1 MEPIQFFPDPHPQN
15 PENPAPAQ
23 IPDSIRLYNARR
35 GVNRCMLALFAMFF
49 ISQFLG
55 AFVIGILQELAPA
68 LMEQTWFYLL
78 IVEFVMYGIAL
89 PCGWLILK
97 KLPHSVP
104 QPADLRLWQW
114 LILFLTGLGLM
125 LAGSWIGQFMEDLLT
140 AILHIPTPPTDVVD
154 SSFSSS
160 PLWLNIISTVLLAP
174 ILEEFAFRK
183 LLLDRLHPYGETLAA
198 LTSAIGFGLYH
209 GNFQQ
214 CFYAGL
220 LGYLLAVLYLRTG
233 RLRYTIAIHMGI
245 NLLMGV
251 VSFLLTKYAESG
263 YIWVSFLN
271 ALYMCLMIAGI
282 ICLLIVASLFRQ
294 RGKREAGMESVPKGK
309 TAAALFGN
317 AGFILYAILTLL
329 CCFLMLYN

>member
-1 MEPIQFFPDPHPQN
+1 MEPIQFFPDHHPQSQ
-15 PENPAPAQ
+15 ENSAPAQ
-23 IPDSIRLYNARR
+23 IPDSVRLYNARR
-35 GVNRCMLALFAMFF
+35 GVSRCMLALFAMFF

-55 AFVIGILQELAPA
+55 AVIVWILQLLIPA
-68 LMEQTWFYLL
+68 WMAQAWFYLL
-78 IVEFVMYGIAL
+78 LIEFIMYGIAL

-104 QPADLRLWQW
+104 QPNVLRPWQW

-125 LAGSWIGQFMEDLLT
+125 LVGSWISQWIENLLT
-140 AILHIPTPPTDVVD
+140 AILHIPAPPTDIVE

-160 PLWLNIISTVLLAP
+160 PLWLAMLSNVILAP
-174 ILEEFAFRK
+174 ILEEVTFRK

-220 LGYLLAVLYLRTG
+220 LGYLLAILYLRTG

-251 VSFLLTKYAESG
+251 ISFLLTKYAESG
-263 YIWVSFLN
+263 YVWISFLN
-271 ALYMCLMIAGI
+271 VLYICLMVAGI
-282 ICLLIVASLFRQ
+282 ICLFIVPSLFRQ
-294 RGKREAGMESVPKGK
+294 RDKREVGMTSVPKGK
-309 TAAALFGN
+309 IAAALFGN
-317 AGFILYAILTLL
+317 VGFVLYSILTLL
-329 CCFLMLYN
+329 CCFLMLYY